1 MEESRL
7 GREIDRIEGRVMMV
21 TGSGG
26 SEGHAEKAPRTN
38 LNETYSMA
46 DSATDTT
53 AKEQTKVVKHRR
65 GDEKTK
71 KFVDRREAK
80 PTTARPKG
88 QAHLL
93 PLRKYVDAPTPSLSF
108 VRCSNVSK

>member
-80 PTTARPKG
+80 PTTAVKMKTLIFVLSSIFF
-88 QAHLL
+88 H
-93 PLRKYVDAPTPSLSF
+93 LSF
-108 VRCSNVSK
+108 FLSL